1 MSPPGRKPRLVV
13 VSPTLD
19 KHHGTERCVAEQVER
34 LSEDYEIHL
43 YSEVVVGVDLDNITW
58 HRVYVAP
65 GPHLFRYV
73 WWFFASHWCRW
84 RDRYFRGVIPDVIY
98 SPGVN
103 CVDANVISV
112 HIVFA
117 EFRKQ
122 VGETLDLRR
131 NPWRTWLLLLHRRI
145 YYRLCIFLERLVY
158 RNPNVALAAISAKTA
173 RDVVQCCGRDGSV
186 EIVYYGLESDKFSP
200 ERRRAMRQRSRA
212 ALGIPDEAFVVLLI
226 GNDWKK
232 KGLPCLLE
240 AAAGLKC
247 AQLRVLVVGQD
258 ALASYQE
265 MIGRLGIS
273 DRVAFLPLRPDV
285 EFYYAA
291 ADVYAG
297 PSLEDAFALPPAEAM
312 ACGLP
317 AITTR
322 MAGAS
327 EIVTHGQDGLIL
339 EDPTDVRTLTEW
351 LQRLATDADW
361 RQCMGDAASR
371 TAAKYT
377 WEQNA
382 SRMREMI
389 DGVITT
395 RSKAAK
401 DRSGSHQ
408 EEDARR

>member
-1 MSPPGRKPRLVV
+1 MSPPRCRPRLAV

-19 KHHGTERCVAEQVER
+19 KYHGTERCVAEQVER

-43 YSEVVVGVDLDNITW
+43 YSEIVEGIDLRNIAW

-73 WWFFASHWCRW
+73 WWFLANHLCRW
-84 RDRYFRGVIPDVIY
+84 RDRHFRGVIPDAVY

-103 CVDANVISV
+103 CLDADVISV

-117 EFRKQ
+117 EFRRQ

-131 NPWRTWLLLLHRRI
+131 NPWSAWLRLLHRRI

-158 RNPNVALAAISAKTA
+158 RNPKVALAAISAKTA
-173 RDVVQCCGRDGSV
+173 RDLVHCCGRGDNV
-186 EIVYYGLESDKFSP
+186 EIVYYGLESERFNP
-200 ERRRAMRQRSRA
+200 ERRRAMRRPSRA
-212 ALGIPDEAFVVLLI
+212 ALGISDEAFAVLLI

-240 AAAGLKC
+240 AAARLNN

-258 ALASYQE
+258 TLASYQE
-265 MIGRLGIS
+265 MIRRLGMT
-273 DRVAFLPLRPDV
+273 DRVVFLPLRSDV

-327 EIVTHGQDGLIL
+327 EIVNHGQDGLIL
-339 EDPTDVRTLTEW
+339 EDPTDARTLSEW
-351 LQRLATDADW
+351 LHRLATDADW
-361 RQCMGDAASR
+361 RQRMGDAASR

-382 SRMREMI
+382 SQMREII
-389 DGVITT
+389 DRAMRVAGGNP
-395 RSKAAK
+395 SKDISVSAG
-401 DRSGSHQ
+401 GS
-408 EEDARR
+408 

>member
-1 MSPPGRKPRLVV
+1 MLPPARKPRLVV

-19 KHHGTERCVAEQVER
+19 KRHGTERCVAEQIER
-34 LSEDYEIHL
+34 LAGDYEIHL
-43 YSEVVVGVDLDNITW
+43 YSESVEGVNLQNIAW

-73 WWFFASHWCRW
+73 WWFFANHLCRW
-84 RDRYFRGVIPDVIY
+84 RDRHFRGVIADIVY
-98 SPGVN
+98 SPCVN
-103 CVDANVISV
+103 CLDANVVSV

-117 EFRKQ
+117 EFRRQ
-122 VGETLDLRR
+122 VGKTLELRR
-131 NPWRTWLLLLHRRI
+131 NSCSAWPLLVHRRI

-158 RNPNVALAAISAKTA
+158 RNQRVTLAAISAKTA
-173 RDVVQCCGRDGSV
+173 RDVAECCGRDGDV
-186 EIVYYGLESDKFSP
+186 AIVYYGLEPERFNP
-200 ERRRAMRQRSRA
+200 ERRRAMRPPARA
-212 ALGIPDEAFVVLLI
+212 ALGIPDEAFVILLI

-232 KGLPCLLE
+232 KGLRCLLE
-240 AAAGLKC
+240 AAGQLANGL
-247 AQLRVLVVGQD
+247 LRVLVVGHD

-265 MIGRLGIS
+265 MIRRLGMT
-273 DRVAFLPLRPDV
+273 DRVMFLPLRSDV

-327 EIVTHGQDGLIL
+327 EIVTHGEDGLIL
-339 EDPTDVRTLTEW
+339 EDPSDVRTLSEW
-351 LQRLATDADW
+351 LQRLSTDTDW
-361 RQCMGDAASR
+361 RNRMGDAASH

-377 WEQNA
+377 WAQNA
-382 SRMREMI
+382 SQMREII
-389 DGVITT
+389 DRVI
-395 RSKAAK
+395 A
-401 DRSGSHQ
+401 
-408 EEDARR
+408 ARRAATQGGPANHKKESALR